1 MFEKTFSFWRR
12 LVGQAPAVAT
22 RGAGAQEDRRL
33 WTRFETDVKGQ
44 VQLAEQDDS
53 EKIPAI
59 IRDLSVGGAN
69 LLVDRPYQPGHM
81 LRLEL
86 PASAEGVRTVLA
98 CIVRVI
104 PAADSLWSIGCVF
117 ARELSNDDLASLGAK
132 KEQATDSDLRRWVR
146 FTCGVTASYRKVG
159 DPANQSFPAAVLNIS
174 AN

>member
-12 LVGQAPAVAT
+12 WVGQAPAAPART
-22 RGAGAQEDRRL
+22 AAQEDRRL
-33 WTRFETDVKGQ
+33 WTRFETDVKGK
-44 VQLAEQDDS
+44 VQLAEQADS
-53 EKIPAI
+53 EKIPAV

-104 PAADSLWSIGCVF
+104 PAADSLWS
-117 ARELSNDDLASLGAK
+117 
-132 KEQATDSDLRRWVR
+132 
-146 FTCGVTASYRKVG
+146 
-159 DPANQSFPAAVLNIS
+159 
-174 AN
+174 